1 MLDLNKIS
9 SYLKFFSDLEISD
22 VKEFMHIYKER
33 SLVPGETYIQEGS
46 TIKRVAF
53 IKKGLVRAYFINEKG
68 EEINFL
74 LRWENQFVASH
85 DIIILNRP
93 SRFIYEALENCDLL
107 ELDYEAL
114 QKVISKN
121 PKLEKY
127 RKDFLLRM
135 LSESLEH
142 LESFV
147 LLSPE
152 ERYLEFLKS
161 KPNIQNRV
169 PNKYIASILGIT
181 PVSLSRIRKRIA
193 NKKH

>member
-1 MLDLNKIS
+1 MLDLKQIKH
-9 SYLKFFSDLEISD
+9 YLKFFSDLDLSD
-22 VKEFMHIYKER
+22 IQDLMKIHRER
-33 SLVPGETYIQEGS
+33 HLLPGDCYIQEGS
-46 TIKRVAF
+46 TAKRVAF
-53 IKKGLVRAYFINEKG
+53 IKKGLIRAYFINEKG
-68 EEINFL
+68 EEISFL

-93 SRFIYEALENCDLL
+93 SRFVYEAMEACELL

-114 QKVISKN
+114 QKVIAKN
-121 PKLEKY
+121 SKLEKY

-152 ERYLEFLKS
+152 ERYLEFVKS
-161 KPNIQNRV
+161 KPNILNRV

-193 NKKH
+193 AKKH